1 MEKKQ
6 RIDIPTR
13 NNRLVKLYKSIKTP
27 VVILAGVSSVT
38 LAVAIIGFIASKL
51 GFDGNWLP
59 LIGVG
64 LVAVAV
70 AFYWEKTVAETWT
83 EFTRQIVN
91 WEFEGRYQIILGIVI
106 FIIPIVM
113 AAGSVAGSIFGG
125 YDIAEV
131 TAGEVELADVS
142 AVASSLSDGTNAID
156 ASYSKQISDLQK
168 QKKEAIAV
176 ESALHDVLIKDN
188 NSKAWK
194 AKKEGKTDDYNWLS
208 GGKRSTLL
216 KAKQKAIARIA
227 TKYDDMISDVLDA
240 KNKALEQSNNQSS
253 AVLTSTIQKNNTESE
268 RHKTKKERH
277 EIGLTWLAA
286 VSSPL
291 YLVLILIAS
300 LIEVNIG
307 SISENDLPSVEEIKH
322 KRQHKH
328 QHKPTQTPTQTK
340 DSTQTNKRVVVVP
353 QHTQPKTE
361 RVLLDYTQTKSSL
374 NTYIKR
380 LEQSGFSDKRMEGV
394 KRYANRL
401 INAGYKVKMIDGRL
415 AVDAKDSPTLPEGTR
430 HEINYSDNTG
440 IVFRYSDE

>member
-6 RIDIPTR
+6 RIEIPTR

-27 VVILAGVSSVT
+27 VVILAGVSSIT

-51 GFDGNWLP
+51 GINGNWLP

-64 LVAVAV
+64 LVAVGIS
-70 AFYWEKTVAETWT
+70 FYWEKTVAETWT

-131 TAGEVELADVS
+131 TAGEIELADVS
-142 AVASSLSDGTNAID
+142 AVASSLSDETKAID
-156 ASYSKQISDLQK
+156 ESFSKQIAELQDAKNKALQDAKRQHDAIIK
-168 QKKEAIAV
+168 QND
-176 ESALHDVLIKDN
+176 SR
-188 NSKAWK
+188 AWK
-194 AKKEGKTDDYNWLS
+194 AKTSGNDADYQWLT
-208 GGKRSTLL
+208 GGKKTRLIAAKNKTLES
-216 KAKQKAIARIA
+216 IRV
-227 TKYDDMISDVLDA
+227 KYDDMIEDVVGA

-253 AVLTSTIQKNNTESE
+253 AVLTSTIEKNNTESE
-268 RHKTKKERH
+268 RHSSKKERH

-291 YLVLILIAS
+291 YLILILIAS

-307 SISENDLPSVEEIKH
+307 SISENDLPTVDDIKK

-340 DSTQTNKRVVVVP
+340 DSTQTTNDVTVVP

-380 LEQSGFSDKRMEGV
+380 LNESGYSDKRMEGV

-401 INAGYKVKMIDGRL
+401 INAGYKVQMIDGRL
-415 AVDAKDSPTLPEGTR
+415 AVDAKDSPTLPEGTQ
-430 HEINYSDNTG
+430 HQINYSDDAG
-440 IVFRYSDE
+440 IVFRYSGK

>member
-1 MEKKQ
+1 MKKQ
-6 RIDIPTR
+6 IIDIPTR

-51 GFDGNWLP
+51 GIDGNWLP

-91 WEFEGRYQIILGIVI
+91 WEFSGKYQIALGIVI

-142 AVASSLSDGTNAID
+142 AVASSLSDETKAID
-156 ASYSKQISDLQK
+156 ESFSKQIAELQDAKNKALQDAKRQHDAIIK
-168 QKKEAIAV
+168 QND
-176 ESALHDVLIKDN
+176 SR
-188 NSKAWK
+188 AWK
-194 AKKEGKTDDYNWLS
+194 AKTSGNDVDYQWLT
-208 GGKRSTLL
+208 GGKKTRLIAAKNKTLES
-216 KAKQKAIARIA
+216 IRV
-227 TKYDDMISDVLDA
+227 KYDDMIEDVVGA

-253 AVLTSTIQKNNTESE
+253 AILTSTIEKNETDAEQ
-268 RHKTKKERH
+268 HQTKKQRH

-307 SISENDLPSVEEIKH
+307 SISENDLPTVDDIKK

-328 QHKPTQTPTQTK
+328 QHKPTQTPTQNK
-340 DSTQTNKRVVVVP
+340 IPTQTNKRVVVVP
-353 QHTQPKTE
+353 QHTQPKTKK
-361 RVLLDYTQTKSSL
+361 VVLDYTQTKSSL

-380 LEQSGFSDKRMEGV
+380 LNESGYSDKRMEGV

-401 INAGYKVKMIDGRL
+401 IGAGYKVELKEGKL
-415 AVDAKDSPTLPEGTR
+415 VVDSKDSPTLPEGTR
-430 HEINYSDNTG
+430 HQIFFDEDAG

>member
-6 RIDIPTR
+6 IIDIPTR

-38 LAVAIIGFIASKL
+38 LAVAIVGFIASKL
-51 GFDGNWLP
+51 GIDGNWLP
-59 LIGVG
+59 LIGVA

-91 WEFEGRYQIILGIVI
+91 WEFSGKYQIALGIVI

-131 TAGEVELADVS
+131 TAGDIELADVS
-142 AVASSLSDGTNAID
+142 AVASSLSDETMSID
-156 ASYSKQISDLQK
+156 EAYSKQIAELQVA
-168 QKKEAIAV
+168 KKEA
-176 ESALHDVLIKDN
+176 LHDTKRQHDAIIKQND
-188 NSKAWK
+188 SRAWK
-194 AKKEGKTDDYNWLS
+194 AKTSGKTDDFNWLS
-208 GGKRSTLL
+208 GAKKTQLIAAKT
-216 KAKQKAIARIA
+216 KALETIRD
-227 TKYDDMISDVLDA
+227 KYDGMIEDVVAA
-240 KNKALEQSNNQSS
+240 KNKALEQSNDKTN
-253 AVLTSTIQKNNTESE
+253 VILTSTIEKNNTQAEE
-268 RHKTKKERH
+268 HQTKKQRH

-291 YLVLILIAS
+291 YLILILIAS

-307 SISENDLPSVEEIKH
+307 SISENDLPTVDDIKK

-328 QHKPTQTPTQTK
+328 THKPTQTPTQTSK
-340 DSTQTNKRVVVVP
+340 PTQTNNDVVVVP
-353 QHTQPKTE
+353 QSTQPKTKK
-361 RVLLDYTQTKSSL
+361 VVLDYTQSKSSL
-374 NTYIKR
+374 NTYLKR
-380 LEQSGFSDKRMEGV
+380 LNESGYSDKRMEGV
-394 KRYANRL
+394 KRYATRL
-401 INAGYKVKMIDGRL
+401 ISAGYKVQMKEGKL
-415 AVDAKDSPTLPEGTR
+415 VVDDKSSPTLPENVKHQIYFDG
-430 HEINYSDNTG
+430 DAG

>member
-6 RIDIPTR
+6 IIDIPTR

-38 LAVAIIGFIASKL
+38 LAVAIVGFIASKL
-51 GFDGNWLP
+51 GIDGNWLP
-59 LIGVG
+59 LIGVA

-91 WEFEGRYQIILGIVI
+91 WEFSGKYQIALGVVI

-131 TAGEVELADVS
+131 TAGEIELADVE
-142 AVASSLSDGTNAID
+142 AVASSLSDETMSID
-156 ASYSKQISDLQK
+156 ECYSKQIAELQNAKKDALQDAKRQHDAIIK
-168 QKKEAIAV
+168 QND
-176 ESALHDVLIKDN
+176 SR
-188 NSKAWK
+188 AWK
-194 AKKEGKTDDYNWLS
+194 AKTSGKMDDFNWLS
-208 GGKRSTLL
+208 G
-216 KAKQKAIARIA
+216 AKKTQLIA
-227 TKYDDMISDVLDA
+227 TKNKALEAIRDKYDKMIEDVVAA
-240 KNKALEQSNNQSS
+240 KNKALEQSNDKTN
-253 AVLTSTIQKNNTESE
+253 VILTSTIEKNNTETMKHQS
-268 RHKTKKERH
+268 KKERH

-307 SISENDLPSVEEIKH
+307 SISENDLPTMEEIKH
-322 KRQHKH
+322 KRQHK
-328 QHKPTQTPTQTK
+328 QTHKPTQTPTQTSK
-340 DSTQTNKRVVVVP
+340 PTHTNNDVTIVP
-353 QHTQPKTE
+353 QSTKPKTKK
-361 RVLLDYTQTKSSL
+361 VVLDYTQTKSSL
-374 NTYIKR
+374 NTYLKR
-380 LEQSGFSDKRMEGV
+380 LNESGYSDKRMEGV

-401 INAGYKVKMIDGRL
+401 ISSGYKVEMKEGRL
-415 AVDAKDSPTLPEGTR
+415 MVDDKNSPTLPENIK
-430 HEINYSDNTG
+430 HQIYFDDDAG
-440 IVFRYSDE
+440 IVFRYSDK